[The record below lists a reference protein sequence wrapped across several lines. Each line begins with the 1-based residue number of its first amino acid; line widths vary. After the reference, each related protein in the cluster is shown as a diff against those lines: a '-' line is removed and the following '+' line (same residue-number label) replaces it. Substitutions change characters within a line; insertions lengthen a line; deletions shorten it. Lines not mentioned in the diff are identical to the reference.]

1 MLCIREGYQRGK
13 LGMYHISNNYVQNT
27 YELNKIFLQLVKC
40 DSYKSLR
47 SVDEFI
53 IVVLLTQ
60 YKQQT
65 HRLQKMLI
73 NEEEKEVYTT

>member
-1 MLCIREGYQRGK
+1 
-13 LGMYHISNNYVQNT
+13 MYHISNNYVQNT